1 MAELEVT
8 KETYEQLLEK
18 LKHWQ
23 QEQRRLELQVKH
35 ETNPAREKPSRELI
49 QAKAQLEEVTSRIT
63 QLEAKLQSVH
73 IIDERKAER

>member
-18 LKHWQ
+18 LKHWR

-35 ETNPAREKPSRELI
+35 EIDPAREKPSRELI

-63 QLEAKLQSVH
+63 QLEAKLQSVR
-73 IIDERKAER
+73 IIATRNTER